1 MVSLKA
7 EAIDLAVT
15 LVLGALGVVG
25 AWWLRRSSSLSIRN
39 LYPVA
44 GLGILLFAGAVAV
57 RWWLGVFVLMP
68 VCALWVGAV
77 AVGRRWRTADL
88 GAGEELRNHELGRR
102 WVWQPSPERDDR
114 ERVYLRGQGELVHE
128 RPWPRG
134 LAYVSMTS
142 RGEKGPRL
150 PLGAGQHVMLVG
162 ATGAGKTTTARRLIV
177 TRTLQQK
184 AAVLVLDQKGDRED
198 VEQMQR
204 LAAQAEV
211 PFILFDS
218 QSPDTDRW
226 QPLCGTPDSVAARA
240 VEPVRQSEPYY
251 YDALRRHLGIV
262 CNVLHAADRWPPSVP
277 FLIDACQPLRYGS
290 VAAVAARLADEHAPL
305 AKRAAVHGHYV
316 SSPQG
321 LKDLSGGANRLEVA
335 LALAS
340 RQMVT
345 PRITP
350 DGQAVA
356 VRLVEALRHR
366 AVVMW
371 RAHAD
376 TMPDEAAALSVLA
389 LADIHDATAHAGV
402 PWTLVLDEFGAVIK
416 TAAERAL
423 ASLQRG
429 RSHDGQLVVITQSA
443 ADVEALT
450 GQTGL
455 LASLTDNFAAIVA
468 HRQTSPE
475 SRDWLAKLMGT
486 RALWQHTNQTTGHG
500 NQNSGQGTARRVRE
514 FRIGSDVFG
523 NLRRGEAVIYTPVA
537 GEPTRAAI
545 MPVDLAPAEPSRID
559 PDGEQHACE
568 IAIHPEDTLPDIKT
582 ADDQSKPAQP
592 STPPITPPDDGPP
605 PGTL

>member
-1 MVSLKA
+1 MLGLA
-7 EAIDLAVT
+7 TGPIDITVT
-15 LVLGALGVVG
+15 LVLGTVGVGG
-25 AWWLRRSSSLSIRN
+25 AWWLRRRSSLSIRN
-39 LYPVA
+39 VYAPAALSV
-44 GLGILLFAGAVAV
+44 LLLAGAVAAQ
-57 RWWLGVFVLMP
+57 WWPGVLVLLP
-68 VCALWVGAV
+68 FSAPWVAAV
-77 AVGRRWRTADL
+77 TAGRRWRAADL

-102 WVWQPSPERDDR
+102 WVWEPRPDR
-114 ERVYLRGQGELVHE
+114 EHRERLYLRGQGELVHE
-128 RPWPRG
+128 RPWPQG
-134 LAYVSMTS
+134 LAYVSMTA

-162 ATGAGKTTTARRLIV
+162 ATGAGKTTTARRLIA
-177 TRTLQQK
+177 TRTLEQN
-184 AAVLVLDQKGDRED
+184 AAVLVLDQKGDPED

-204 LAAQAEV
+204 LAAQAGV

-226 QPLCGTPDSVAARA
+226 QPLWGTPDSVAARA
-240 VEPVRQSEPYY
+240 VEPIRQSEPYY
-251 YDALRRHLGIV
+251 YDALRRHLDIV
-262 CNVLHAADRWPPSVP
+262 CKVLHAADRWPPAVP

-290 VAAVAARLADEHAPL
+290 VAAIAERFADQHARL
-305 AKRAAVHGHYV
+305 AKRAREHGHYV
-316 SSPQG
+316 NSPQG
-321 LKDLSGGANRLEVA
+321 IKDLGGDANRLEVA

-356 VRLVEALRHR
+356 VRLVEALQDR

-371 RAHAD
+371 RTHAD

-416 TAAERAL
+416 TAAARAL

-429 RSHDGQLVVITQSA
+429 RSHGGQLIVITQSS

-500 NQNSGQGTARRVRE
+500 NQQSGQGSARRVRE

-523 NLRRGEAVIYTPVA
+523 NLRRGEAVIHTPIA
-537 GEPTRAAI
+537 GEPTRATI
-545 MPVDLAPAEPSRID
+545 VPIDLTPAEPSRID
-559 PDGEQHACE
+559 PDGEQHTCE
-568 IAIHPEDTLPDIKT
+568 IAIHPEDTLPDIT
-582 ADDQSKPAQP
+582 TTDDRSKPAPP
-592 STPPITPPDDGPP
+592 STPPIKPADDASPPDG
-605 PGTL
+605 L

>member
-1 MVSLKA
+1 MINLKA
-7 EAIDLAVT
+7 AAVAIALT
-15 LVLGALGVVG
+15 PVLGALGVGG

-39 LYPVA
+39 LYLPA
-44 GLGILLFAGAVAV
+44 LLGVLLFGGAVAL
-57 RWWLGVFVLMP
+57 RWWLEVLILMP
-68 VCALWVGAV
+68 LCAPWVAAV
-77 AVGRRWRTADL
+77 AVGRRWRAADL
-88 GAGEELRNHELGRR
+88 GAGEELRNHELRRR
-102 WVWQPSPERDDR
+102 WVWQPGPQRDHR

-128 RPWPRG
+128 RPWPGG
-134 LAYVSMTS
+134 LAYVSMTA

-162 ATGAGKTTTARRLIV
+162 ATGAGKTTTARRLIA
-177 TRTLQQK
+177 TRTIEQG
-184 AAVLVLDQKGDRED
+184 AAVLVLDQKGDPED

-204 LAAQAEV
+204 LAAQAQV

-226 QPLCGTPDSVAARA
+226 QPLWGTPDSVAARA

-251 YDALRRHLGIV
+251 YDALRRHLDVV
-262 CNVLHAADRWPPSVP
+262 CNVLYAADRWPPSAP

-290 VAAVAARLADEHAPL
+290 VAAIAARLAGEHAKL
-305 AKRAAVHGHYV
+305 AKRAAEHGHYV
-316 SSPQG
+316 ASPQG
-321 LKDLSGGANRLEVA
+321 MKDLGGGANRLEVA

-345 PRITP
+345 PRITS

-371 RAHAD
+371 RTHAD

-389 LADIHDATAHAGV
+389 LADIHDATAQAGV

-450 GQTGL
+450 EQTGL

-486 RALWQHTNQTTGHG
+486 RALWQHTNQTSGHG
-500 NQNSGQGTARRVRE
+500 NQNSGQGSARRVRE
-514 FRIGSDVFG
+514 FRVGSDVFG

-537 GEPTRAAI
+537 GEPTKAAI
-545 MPVDLAPAEPSRID
+545 IPIDLIRAEPSRID

-582 ADDQSKPAQP
+582 TDEQAKPANP
-592 STPPITPPDDGPP
+592 SPPPITPPNDGQE
-605 PGTL
+605 PGTI